1 MLSPHDIIVKPIV
14 TERSMDDMS
23 EKKYTFKVYKKANKV
38 QIKNAVEEVFGV
50 KVKKVYTMNMIGKM
64 KRMGKFVGKR
74 SDWKKA
80 IVKLTEES
88 KEIQFFEGI

>member
-23 EKKYTFKVYKKANKV
+23 EKKYTFKVDKKANKV
-38 QIKNAVEEVFGV
+38 QIKNAVEAVFGV
-50 KVKKVYTMNMIGKM
+50 KVEKVYTMNMNGKM
-64 KRMGKFVGKR
+64 KRMGKYVGKR